1 MRERAFGKCPTV
13 NVVIFAVARG
23 QALACTLANPEAAPD
38 QCVAQSASAYG
49 ICSLTSKFACHYAI
63 IPRFSCSSPMRES
76 THFSQAPA
84 ACMQTKEA
92 RP

>member
-1 MRERAFGKCPTV
+1 MPYEKCRDFRHGERSG
-13 NVVIFAVARG
+13 AVG
-23 QALACTLANPEAAPD
+23 TLINPEAGLDA
-38 QCVAQSASAYG
+38 CVAQSGSAYG
-49 ICSLTSKFACHYAI
+49 ICRLTSKSACHYAI
-63 IPRFSCSSPMRES
+63 IPRFSCSSPVREG

>member
-13 NVVIFAVARG
+13 NVVIFAVASG
-23 QALACTLANPEAAPD
+23 QALVCSFTNTEAGLD
-38 QCVAQSASAYG
+38 QCVPQADSAYG

-63 IPRFSCSSPMRES
+63 IPRFSCSSPVREG